1 MRKEDEFGNT
11 ALQTVEMSFLFF
23 AEPGSSVF
31 KCNLDFFFSLECKFG
46 FFKGRRA
53 KSPDYIIGKTKSFP
67 GYTCKIWIEFAVFV
81 GIMEKADRIESGR
94 NTLEYNLHITD
105 LCFAAFTFPPGL
117 HEFLVRIV
125 KTRWQSKGSKAKVG
139 EVELVFEKVPPGTYA
154 ISVFHDANENGKLD
168 SNFAGIPKEGFGFS
182 NNAMGMFG
190 PPSFGE
196 AKFAFEGE
204 KKIEITL
211 KYR

>member
-1 MRKEDEFGNT
+1 MKKVVPFSILVCLLLIMFNGRAQTLTVVVQGVKSDQGLLRMGLYNSEKEF
-11 ALQTVEMSFLFF
+11 M
-23 AEPGSSVF
+23 
-31 KCNLDFFFSLECKFG
+31 
-46 FFKGRRA
+46 
-53 KSPDYIIGKTKSFP
+53 
-67 GYTCKIWIEFAVFV
+67 
-81 GIMEKADRIESGR
+81 
-94 NTLEYNLHITD
+94 
-105 LCFAAFTFPPGL
+105 
-117 HEFLVRIV
+117 

-139 EVELVFEKVPPGTYA
+139 ELQLVFENVPPGTYA

-190 PPSFGE
+190 PPSFEE

-204 KKIEITL
+204 KKIEIML

>member
-1 MRKEDEFGNT
+1 MKPSVLFSILVWLFLISAKGQSQTLIVVVQGVKSDQGLLRMGLYNSDKEF
-11 ALQTVEMSFLFF
+11 M
-23 AEPGSSVF
+23 
-31 KCNLDFFFSLECKFG
+31 
-46 FFKGRRA
+46 
-53 KSPDYIIGKTKSFP
+53 
-67 GYTCKIWIEFAVFV
+67 
-81 GIMEKADRIESGR
+81 
-94 NTLEYNLHITD
+94 
-105 LCFAAFTFPPGL
+105 
-117 HEFLVRIV
+117 

-168 SNFAGIPKEGFGFS
+168 SNFAGVPKEGFGFS

-190 PPSFGE
+190 PPSFVE

>member
-1 MRKEDEFGNT
+1 MKPSVLFSILVWLFLISAKGQS
-11 ALQTVEMSFLFF
+11 QTLIVVVQ
-23 AEPGSSVF
+23 GV
-31 KCNLDFFFSLECKFG
+31 
-46 FFKGRRA
+46 
-53 KSPDYIIGKTKSFP
+53 KSDQGLLR
-67 GYTCKIWIEFAVFV
+67 
-81 GIMEKADRIESGR
+81 M
-94 NTLEYNLHITD
+94 
-105 LCFAAFTFPPGL
+105 GL